1 MTPSIQPSSP
11 FNTIALGCALSAT
24 LVILFVICLV
34 AALVLPENWPAS
46 HRWVEL
52 FSLAPL
58 RSLRV
63 WIDGIVFSIVFG
75 WISAVVLSLVYNSLI
90 RHA

>member
-1 MTPSIQPSSP
+1 MTPISQPSSP
-11 FNTIALGCALSAT
+11 FNTIALGWALSAT
-24 LVILFVICLV
+24 LVVLFVICLV
-34 AALVLPENWPAS
+34 AALVLPDNWPAT

-63 WIDGIVFSIVFG
+63 WIDGIVFSIIFG

-90 RHA
+90 RRG